1 LQADQQAIVAF
12 PFIGVSNKKESEIE
26 CRKTSQKERFK
37 KREREK
43 KKERRNITI
52 NFPFLND

>member
-1 LQADQQAIVAF
+1 LEC
-12 PFIGVSNKKESEIE
+12 PTKKKARLNAGKLH
-26 CRKTSQKERFK
+26 RKRDSR
-37 KREREK
+37 RERE